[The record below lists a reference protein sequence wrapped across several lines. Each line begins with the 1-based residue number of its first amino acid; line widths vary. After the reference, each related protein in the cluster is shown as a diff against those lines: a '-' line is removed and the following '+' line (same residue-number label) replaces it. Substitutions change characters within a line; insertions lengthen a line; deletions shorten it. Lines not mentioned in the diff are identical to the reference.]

1 MVVKPYIPDR
11 GDIVKLDCG
20 TTKQITADSIRR
32 VLALRTSGMS
42 FEDIAETLNA
52 ELKPQGREQM
62 GYRPFLVMSPLKY
75 NRMASIVLICPIT
88 NQKKGLNFEVPLP
101 DGMITSGVVLADQ
114 IKSLGWKVRKVLFV
128 EKVEQ
133 ELIEEVQARIEPLI
147 L

>member
-11 GDIVKLDCG
+11 ADIVKLDCG
-20 TTKQITADSIRR
+20 TAKQITADSIRR
-32 VLALRTSGMS
+32 VLALKTSGIS
-42 FEDIAETLNA
+42 FEDIAETVNT

-62 GYRPFLVMSPLKY
+62 GYCPFLVMSPLKY

-88 NQKKGLNFEVPLP
+88 NQKKGLRFEVPLP

-114 IKSLGWKVRKVLFV
+114 IKSLDWKARKVLFV

-133 ELIEEVQARIEPLI
+133 ELIEEVQAKIKTLI